1 MVWALKPC
9 HEAHVQDNEG
19 TFLKIKKKKNT
30 KINHTQRT
38 PVSTFTIF
46 WGRGG
51 FVSLYTRSSWT
62 QCKSSM
68 FFFPSTCPFSPQRCG
83 QQSSLTANVWTH
95 SDAKTGYWTRSELI
109 ITDSQNES
117 LSLTSVTP
125 SAVRFI
131 FSLYI
136 DAIHTSPALFLSAC
150 GWNVQTCPNNESV
163 NKLTIERTLFSVI
176 YCLYWNKLQNEW
188 ISGEGKPRM
197 SSWL

>member
-46 WGRGG
+46 GGRGVL
-51 FVSLYTRSSWT
+51 FLFIQDLVERNAKVV
-62 QCKSSM
+62 C
-68 FFFPSTCPFSPQRCG
+68 FFSPSRCPFSPQRCG

-95 SDAKTGYWTRSELI
+95 SDAKTGYWIRSELI

-188 ISGEGKPRM
+188 ISGEGKPKM